1 MSQLDLVLKNEERV
15 LFNLRALYQRYGY
28 AQYKMSK
35 FEEYDLY
42 VRNKDFLVSD
52 HMITFTDTN
61 GKLMALK
68 PDVTLSIIKNTQ
80 DVSDAV
86 EKVYYNENV
95 YRVSRGDHTYREMR
109 QAGLECIGGV
119 DRYCINEV
127 VSLAGRSLAEI
138 SDDYVLDISHLG
150 VVSALMEELGLSA
163 QAEQELVGFM
173 GEKNL
178 HSIAALCERES
189 VDADKAQKLARLVSA
204 YGRPEAVL
212 SELIPLFEGTAKE
225 ALLELASV
233 CKALKDE
240 HIRID
245 FSLINDMNYYNGI
258 VFRGFV
264 NGIPSGVL
272 SGGQYDRLM
281 RRMGR
286 RACAIGFAV
295 YLDEVERLF
304 DSGSAYDVD
313 CILLYGEGDDIQK
326 IQQLVS
332 KYAGEGKSIM
342 AQKSLPEKIR
352 YRELLRLTER
362 GVEVIE
368 NNA

>member
-1 MSQLDLVLKNEERV
+1 MNRQELVLKNEERV
-15 LFNLRALYQRYGY
+15 LFDLRALYQQYGY

-68 PDVTLSIIKNTQ
+68 PDVTLSIIKNSR
-80 DVSDAV
+80 DSSEYV

-95 YRVSRGDHTYREMR
+95 YRVSRGDHAFREIM
-109 QAGLECIGGV
+109 QAGLECIGAV

-127 VSLAGRSLAEI
+127 LTLASRSLSKI
-138 SDDYVLDISHLG
+138 SEDAVLDVSHLG
-150 VVSALMEELGLSA
+150 VISAVFAELGLSA
-163 QAEQELVGFM
+163 RAEQELVTYM

-178 HSIAALCERES
+178 HGIAALCGREQ
-189 VDADKAQKLARLVSA
+189 VPEEKAEKLSRLVSA
-204 YGRPEAVL
+204 YGRPEDVLPELTALFDGDARAAL
-212 SELIPLFEGTAKE
+212 SELSDVCA
-225 ALLELASV
+225 ALNDPKV
-233 CKALKDE
+233 
-240 HIRID
+240 RID
-245 FSLINDMNYYNGI
+245 FSLINDMSYYNGI

-304 DSGSAYDVD
+304 DQASSYDVD
-313 CILLYGEGDDIQK
+313 GVLLYTDSDDLVK
-326 IQQLVS
+326 IQQLVAR
-332 KYAGEGKSIM
+332 YAGEGKSIM
-342 AQKSLPEKIR
+342 AQRSLPEKIR
-352 YRELLRLTER
+352 YRELLRLTES

>member
-1 MSQLDLVLKNEERV
+1 MSGLDLVLKNEERV

-68 PDVTLSIIKNTQ
+68 PDVTLSIIKNSRDSASFT
-80 DVSDAV
+80 

-95 YRVSRGDHTYREMR
+95 YRVSRGDHTFREIM

-127 VSLAGRSLAEI
+127 LSLACQSLNEI
-138 SDDYVLDISHLG
+138 SADYVLDISHLG
-150 VVSALMEELGLSA
+150 VLSAVMKELGLSA
-163 QAEQELVGFM
+163 VAEQELVTFM
-173 GEKNL
+173 GEKNAHGL
-178 HSIAALCERES
+178 LALCAREGVS
-189 VDADKAQKLARLVSA
+189 EEWAQKLAELVSA
-204 YGRPEAVL
+204 YGRPDEILPRLVDLFDGEAK
-212 SELIPLFEGTAKE
+212 TA
-225 ALLELASV
+225 LTELADV
-233 CKALKDE
+233 CTALNDDRV
-240 HIRID
+240 RID
-245 FSLINDMNYYNGI
+245 FSLINDMSYYNGI

-295 YLDEVERLF
+295 YLDEIERLF
-304 DSGSAYDVD
+304 DRTSAYDVD
-313 CILLYGEGDDIQK
+313 CVLLYDETDDIQK
-326 IQQLVS
+326 VS
-332 KYAGEGKSIM
+332 QTVAKYAKEGKSVM
-342 AQKSLPEKIR
+342 AQRSLPDKIR

-362 GVEVIE
+362 GVEIIE

>member
-1 MSQLDLVLKNEERV
+1 MSRLDLVLKNEERV

-68 PDVTLSIIKNTQ
+68 PDVTLSIIKNSR

-127 VSLAGRSLAEI
+127 LSLAGQSLFEI
-138 SDDYVLDISHLG
+138 SEDYVLDLSHLG
-150 VVSALMEELGLSA
+150 VVAALIEELGLSA
-163 QAEQELVGFM
+163 RAEQELVSFM

-178 HSIAALCERES
+178 HGIIALCEREG
-189 VDADKAQKLARLVSA
+189 VLADKTEKLAKLVSA
-204 YGRPEAVL
+204 YGSPDAVL
-212 SELIPLFEGTAKE
+212 PDLIASFDGAAKD
-225 ALLELASV
+225 ALLELADLCS
-233 CKALKDE
+233 ALHDD

-281 RRMGR
+281 RRMGKK
-286 RACAIGFAV
+286 ACAIGFAV
-295 YLDEVERLF
+295 YLDEIERLF
-304 DSGSAYDVD
+304 DNGSAYDVD
-313 CILLYGEGDDIQK
+313 CILLYDEKDDIQK
-326 IQQLVS
+326 IQQVVA

-342 AQKSLPEKIR
+342 AQRSLPEKIR
-352 YRELLRLTER
+352 YKELLRLTER